1 MKRIFAMILAFACC
15 MSLFGCGGKNSSNP
29 TQATEPTASQLP
41 SQPPHMEHTFG
52 AWTVKTSP
60 SCLNEGRAERRCT
73 VCSVAESRTLPK
85 SDHKFNAQNL
95 CTKCYQVDFDDETA
109 LVELGVVCDNWYG
122 SGSKANYAW
131 DIKVWNGKVY
141 RAAGDYDKN
150 SGATTILAYDIANR
164 RWVKTGTADDEAI
177 HRFVE
182 IGGTLY
188 TPGIDAIGNWDTGN
202 FYVLDEDGKWKMTRN
217 LPNGLHCFDMI
228 EFDGKIFAGLGT
240 ETLGDTVAVSQDQG
254 KTFTFI
260 PLYRDGTLLDT
271 SGYEYSRTYAFVEYT
286 GDLYA
291 LVTFKKTGSLSYDRF
306 VFRYEDGKMQ
316 YQSVAD
322 SRLTGQ
328 TGSNYWQ
335 GKVEWKGVCYLT
347 STALNA
353 VTDFSKPETHKQ
365 ISMPNGGVVS
375 DILVHNDQLYV
386 LSYKFQEDMTCNA
399 VIYKSA
405 TGEEGSFTE
414 VASFHYAAFP
424 ISFDFDGEHFYV
436 GTGMCLADSSK
447 AGMILRVKPGA

>member
-1 MKRIFAMILAFACC
+1 MKRVCAIALMMACC
-15 MSLFGCGGKNSSNP
+15 LSLFGCGNNQKD
-29 TQATEPTASQLP
+29 TEPTVPATTHTHAFGEWTLQQAASCK
-41 SQPPHMEHTFG
+41 E
-52 AWTVKTSP
+52 
-60 SCLNEGRAERRCT
+60 EGKEIRQCTTCEETERRPIAKEPHSPGAYNICKN
-73 VCSVAESRTLPK
+73 CR
-85 SDHKFNAQNL
+85 
-95 CTKCYQVDFDDETA
+95 YVDFDKDA
-109 LVELGVVCDNWYG
+109 QVVELGVICDAWYG
-122 SGSKANYAW
+122 TGNVANYAG
-131 DIKVWNGKVY
+131 DVKVWDGKVY
-141 RAAGDYDKN
+141 RAAGDYNKN
-150 SGATTILAYDIANR
+150 SGSTVILAYNIATQT
-164 RWVKTGTADDEAI
+164 WETTGTADDEAI

-188 TPGIDAIGNWDTGN
+188 TPGIDATDDWDTGN
-202 FYVLDEDGKWKMTRN
+202 FYVLDEDGKWQLTRN

-228 EFDGKIFAGLGT
+228 EFDSKIFAGLGT
-240 ETLGDTVAVSQDQG
+240 ETVGNTVVVSQDKG
-254 KTFTFI
+254 KTFAFI

-286 GDLYA
+286 GDLHA

-306 VFRYEDGKMQ
+306 IFRYEDGKMQ

-328 TGSNYWQ
+328 TGRNYWQ
-335 GKVEWKGVCYLT
+335 GKLEWKGVCYLT

-375 DILVHNDQLYV
+375 DILLHNDQLYV
-386 LSYKFQEDMTCNA
+386 LSYTFQEDMTCNA

-414 VASFHYAAFP
+414 VVSYDYPGIP
-424 ISFDFDGEHFYV
+424 ISFDFDGDHFYI
-436 GTGMCLADSSK
+436 GIGNSFTDQAKTGMV
-447 AGMILRVKPGA
+447 LRVAPQK

>member
-1 MKRIFAMILAFACC
+1 MKKWLV
-15 MSLFGCGGKNSSNP
+15 LFSVLFCLTLWGCGR
-29 TQATEPTASQLP
+29 EPTHQHAFGDWVLKETAS
-41 SQPPHMEHTFG
+41 
-52 AWTVKTSP
+52 
-60 SCLNEGRAERRCT
+60 
-73 VCSVAESRTLPK
+73 
-85 SDHKFNAQNL
+85 
-95 CTKCYQVDFDDETA
+95 CTKEGEEERICAECKTAETRSIAKIPHRLNTYNICKSCKYVEFDPDADFA
-109 LVELGVVCDNWYG
+109 ELGIFSNYYYTN
-122 SGSKANYAW
+122 STTANEAW
-131 DIKVWNGKVY
+131 DVKIWGDLVY
-141 RAAGDYDKN
+141 RGAGDYDKN
-150 SGATTILAYDIANR
+150 AGTAPILAFNKETQS
-164 RWVKTGTADDEAI
+164 WVQTGITADQAV

-182 IGGTLY
+182 IDGTLY
-188 TPGIDAIGNWDTGN
+188 TPGIDPNESWDRGNY
-202 FYVLDEDGKWKMTRN
+202 YVLEGEKWRQVRN
-217 LPNGLHCFDMI
+217 LPNGLHNFDMI

-240 ETLGDTVAVSQDQG
+240 ETLGDTVAVSQDKG
-254 KTFTFI
+254 ESFTFV
-260 PLYRDGTLLDT
+260 PLYRDGAVFDT

-328 TGSNYWQ
+328 TGRNYWQ
-335 GKVEWKGVCYLT
+335 GKLEWKGVCYLT

-365 ISMPNGGVVS
+365 IPMPNGGVVS
-375 DILVHNDQLYV
+375 DILLHNDQLYV
-386 LSYKFQEDMTCNA
+386 LSYTFQEDMTCNA

-424 ISFDFDGEHFYV
+424 IAFDFDGEHFYI
-436 GTGMCLADSSK
+436 GTGMCPTDSAK
-447 AGMILRVKPGA
+447 AGMLLRVKS